1 MRRNN
6 LICRRCSPRYFVFG
20 TFFYRCHYLMSI
32 ILYDIIPL
40 GVSKENASPFDLPV
54 AARPKGECTE
64 ILPLAASASSEPTI
78 LKDLRDL
85 LAPSFIK
92 GSSIFSR
99 VTTEPTITRLVL
111 GVETILADF
120 KMTSRRLI
128 RSSNIA
134 WLSRAS

>member
-6 LICRRCSPRYFVFG
+6 LICRHCSPRYFVFG
-20 TFFYRCHYLMSI
+20 AFFYRCHYLMSI

-40 GVSKENASPFDLPV
+40 GVSKENASPFDLPI
-54 AARPKGECTE
+54 AARPKGECME
-64 ILPLAASASSEPTI
+64 ILPLVTSASSEPTI
-78 LKDLRDL
+78 MKDLRDL
-85 LAPSFIK
+85 SD
-92 GSSIFSR
+92 SFSR
-99 VTTEPTITRLVL
+99 VTMEPTITRLVL

-120 KMTSRRLI
+120 KMASRRLI